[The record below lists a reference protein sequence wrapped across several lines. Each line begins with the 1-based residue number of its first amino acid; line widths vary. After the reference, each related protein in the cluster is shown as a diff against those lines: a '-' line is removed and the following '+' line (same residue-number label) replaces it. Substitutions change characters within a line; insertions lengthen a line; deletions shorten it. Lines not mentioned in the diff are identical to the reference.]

1 MIIARAPLRISF
13 VGGGTDLAD
22 FYQISPG
29 RVLSATIDQ
38 YVYTVVNRTPLMKK
52 ISARYAITEL
62 VDHPAELKNNRIR
75 EALLDL
81 GILSGVEV
89 GTFSHLP
96 GGTGLG
102 SSSSFSVGLMKALH
116 AAQGKRIDNRE
127 AAEAASRL
135 EIELVKEPIG
145 KQDQYAA
152 AFGGF
157 NIFQFNS
164 DHSVEVTPLLLDY
177 KRKLDLEDHILMFF
191 TGITRQTASVLTEQR
206 ANIPEKIETLKEMAD
221 AVFQFR
227 DLLMVGD
234 FSGLGKMLH
243 SHWLKKKSLAS
254 NVSNPVI
261 DDLYQAGLRGGA
273 WGGKVLGAGGGGC
286 LLFLV
291 DPVRQESVREMV
303 KRAAEKNNLEHFNE
317 IPVKFVQSGVE
328 IIVNTEPIKS
338 ETVKEKIHEGIH

>member
-13 VGGGTDLAD
+13 IGGGTDLPD
-22 FYQISPG
+22 FYKISPG
-29 RVLSATIDQ
+29 RVISATIDQ
-38 YVYTVVNRTPLMKK
+38 YVYTMVNQTPLIKK

-62 VDHPAELKNNRIR
+62 VNHPVELKNDRIR
-75 EALLDL
+75 EALLDV
-81 GILSGVEV
+81 GILSGIEV

-102 SSSSFSVGLMKALH
+102 SSSSFAVGLMKALH
-116 AAQGKRIDNRE
+116 AVQGRKISNRE

-135 EIELVKEPIG
+135 EIELVGEPIG

-164 DHSVEVTPLLLDY
+164 DGSVDVTPLLLDY
-177 KRKLDLEDHILMFF
+177 KTKLDLENHLLMFF
-191 TGITRQTASVLTEQR
+191 TGITRAAASVLTEQR
-206 ANIPEKIETLKEMAD
+206 ANITGKLDILRQMAD

-227 DLLMVGD
+227 DLLVAGD
-234 FSGLGKMLH
+234 FEGLGNMLH
-243 SHWLKKKSLAS
+243 EHWLKKRSLAH

-261 DDLYQAGLRGGA
+261 DDLYQTGIGSGA
-273 WGGKVLGAGGGGC
+273 WGGKILGAGGGGC
-286 LLFLV
+286 LLFLA
-291 DPVRQESVREMV
+291 DPVKRQIIREAM
-303 KRAAEKNNLEHFNE
+303 RQAAARNGLEYFNE

-328 IIVNTEPIKS
+328 IMVNTGPMAS
-338 ETVKEKIHEGIH
+338 EIVTDKVHEGTH

>member
-1 MIIARAPLRISF
+1 MIISRAPLRISF
-13 VGGGTDLAD
+13 IGGGTDLSD
-22 FYQISPG
+22 FYQIAPG
-29 RVLSATIDQ
+29 RVISATIDQ

-62 VDHPAELKNNRIR
+62 VNHPIELKNDRIR

-81 GILSGVEV
+81 GILSGIEV

-102 SSSSFSVGLMKALH
+102 SSSSFSVGLMKALY
-116 AAQGKRIDNRE
+116 AAQGKKIDNRE

-135 EIELVKEPIG
+135 EIDLVKEPIG

-157 NIFQFNS
+157 NIFQFNP
-164 DHSVEVTPLLLDY
+164 DHSVEVTPLSLDY
-177 KRKLDLEDHILMFF
+177 KKKLDLEDHMLLFF
-191 TGITRQTASVLTEQR
+191 TGITRSTGSVLTEQK
-206 ANIPEKIETLKEMAD
+206 ANIPAKIETLKEMAD
-221 AVFQFR
+221 AVFKFR
-227 DLLMVGD
+227 DLLLEGD
-234 FSGLGKMLH
+234 FEGLGKLLH
-243 SHWLKKKSLAS
+243 THWLKKKNLAS

-261 DDLYQAGLRGGA
+261 DDLYQAGLSGGA
-273 WGGKVLGAGGGGC
+273 WGGKILGAGGGGC

-291 DPVRQESVREMV
+291 DPTRKESVR
-303 KRAAEKNNLEHFNE
+303 KIIQQSAIKNHLEYFNE

-328 IIVNTEPIKS
+328 IMVNTEQIDAGI
-338 ETVKEKIHEGIH
+338 TTEKVYERTY

>member
-13 VGGGTDLAD
+13 VGGGTDLPD

-29 RVLSATIDQ
+29 RVISATIDQ

-52 ISARYAITEL
+52 ISARYAVTEL
-62 VDHPAELKNNRIR
+62 VNHPIELKNNRIR

-81 GILSGVEV
+81 GILSGIEI

-102 SSSSFSVGLMKALH
+102 SSSSFSVGLMKALY
-116 AAQGKRIDNRE
+116 AAQGRKIDNRE

-135 EIELVKEPIG
+135 EIDLVKEPIG

-157 NIFQFNS
+157 NIFQFNP

-177 KRKLDLEDHILMFF
+177 KKKLDFENHLLMFF
-191 TGITRQTASVLTEQR
+191 TGITRQTASVLTEQK
-206 ANIPEKIETLKEMAD
+206 ANIPDKIDTLKEMAD
-221 AVFQFR
+221 AVFQFQ
-227 DLLMVGD
+227 DLLMLGD
-234 FSGLGKMLH
+234 FAGLGNLLH
-243 SHWLKKKSLAS
+243 DNWLKKKSLAS
-254 NVSNPVI
+254 SISNIVI
-261 DDLYQAGLRGGA
+261 DDLYQAGLQGGA

-286 LLFLV
+286 LLFLT
-291 DPVRQESVREMV
+291 DPSKKENVREMIEQSA
-303 KRAAEKNNLEHFNE
+303 KKNNLEYFNE

-328 IIVNTEPIKS
+328 IIVNTEPVATEIV
-338 ETVKEKIHEGIH
+338 TDKIYERIH